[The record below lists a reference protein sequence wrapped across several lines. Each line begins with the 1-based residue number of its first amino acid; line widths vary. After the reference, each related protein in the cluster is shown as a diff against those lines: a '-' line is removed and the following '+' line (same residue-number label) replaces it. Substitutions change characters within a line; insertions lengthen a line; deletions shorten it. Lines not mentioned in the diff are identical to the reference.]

1 MTGRRR
7 ALHAAERALHS
18 SSWAAQRRDIMD
30 VKSLLIVDDDP
41 LHLIITGRA
50 LGKLGYKVHTERTGV
65 EALKTFESLSP
76 RIVLTNV
83 QLPDMDGLELAR
95 RLRRLSGKSLIIV
108 AEAAFAMKGDREKA
122 LEAGCDGFLVKPID
136 MQSLPD
142 LLDSYV
148 AGASILKPPPH
159 VPADT
164 NSEGVMNMDEF
175 RNRTDGD
182 TSLMRELIDLF
193 VSEYPRQLEDVR
205 RAVRSRNVVDLKF
218 AAHALKGTVGNFS
231 AEPSM
236 NAAASLEEMGRRGD
250 LDDATECC
258 GRLATELSRLH
269 TTLSMISEGVA
280 L

>member
-1 MTGRRR
+1 
-7 ALHAAERALHS
+7 
-18 SSWAAQRRDIMD
+18 MD
-30 VKSLLIVDDDP
+30 AKSLLIVDDDP

-65 EALKTFESLSP
+65 AALKTFESVSP
-76 RIVLTNV
+76 RIVLTDV

-95 RLRRLSGKSLIIV
+95 RLRRLSGRRPIIV
-108 AEAAFAMKGDREKA
+108 AETAFAMKGDREKA

-148 AGASILKPPPH
+148 AGASILEPPPH

-205 RAVRSRNVVDLKF
+205 RAVRSRNMTDLKS

-250 LDDATECC
+250 LDEATEYC

-269 TTLSMISEGVA
+269 TTLTMISEGVA

>member
-1 MTGRRR
+1 
-7 ALHAAERALHS
+7 
-18 SSWAAQRRDIMD
+18 MD

-50 LGKLGYKVHTERTGV
+50 LGKLGYEVHTERTGV
-65 EALKTFESLSP
+65 TALKTFQSVSP
-76 RIVLTNV
+76 RIVLTDV
-83 QLPDMDGLELAR
+83 QLPDMDGLELAK
-95 RLRRLSGKSLIIV
+95 RLRRVSGRHPIII
-108 AEAAFAMKGDREKA
+108 AETAFAMKGDREKA

-136 MQSLPD
+136 VQSLPD

-148 AGASILKPPPH
+148 AGAAILEPPPG
-159 VPADT
+159 VRADT
-164 NSEGVMNMDEF
+164 NSERVMNVDEF

-182 TSLMRELIDLF
+182 ASLMRELIDLF

-205 RAVRSRNVVDLKF
+205 RAVRSRNVIDLRS

-236 NAAASLEEMGRRGD
+236 NAAASLEQMGRTGD

-258 GRLATELSRLH
+258 GRLAAELIRLH
-269 TTLSMISEGVA
+269 TTLSRMSEEVV